1 MTAAEIVAQIKP
13 LGLDSYRKVILTQGV
28 QEPCFGVKIE
38 PYLVNPLLCVSG
50 GTTFARTTFAN
61 SYAISDVV
69 SSPYCQRVPQ
79 LHKLPP

>member
-38 PYLVNPLLCVSG
+38 PYLVNPLLCASG
-50 GTTFARTTFAN
+50 GTTFAN

-69 SSPYCQRVPQ
+69 SSPYCPRVPQ